1 MGFHGAGFWSSG
13 KEDGHRI
20 IELSATV
27 GRNQWDVLCGL
38 RASKT
43 STLSSWGSSVRS
55 VLRF

>member
-1 MGFHGAGFWSSG
+1 MGFHSAGSWSSG
-13 KEDGHRI
+13 KEDGHGI

-38 RASKT
+38 RASET
-43 STLSSWGSSVRS
+43 STLSARRSPVRS